1 MRKWYWLSSMM
12 VSALLDYLKVKKIEA
27 LLDKSS
33 LVLASWRHLAAMI

>member
-1 MRKWYWLSSMM
+1 MRKQYRLSSMM
-12 VSALLDYLKVKKIEA
+12 ISALLDYLKVKKIEA

>member
-1 MRKWYWLSSMM
+1 MRKQYRLSSMM
-12 VSALLDYLKVKKIEA
+12 ISAVLDYLKVKKIEV